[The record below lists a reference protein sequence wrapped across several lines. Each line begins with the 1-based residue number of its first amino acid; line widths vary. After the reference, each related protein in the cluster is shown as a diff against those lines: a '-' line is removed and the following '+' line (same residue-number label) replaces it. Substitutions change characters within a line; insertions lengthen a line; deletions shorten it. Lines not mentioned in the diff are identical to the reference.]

1 MKKRKLSEIKNYDH
15 TDTTSMINVK
25 KKLSLKS
32 LGFELPPEPPTQV
45 VSIRLPTRL
54 LNQIRAKA
62 SLNDIPYQAL
72 IKSLL
77 ARSLGKNTI

>member
-1 MKKRKLSEIKNYDH
+1 MKKPKLSEIKEYDN
-15 TDTTSMINVK
+15 TDTTSMINPK

-32 LGFELPPEPPTQV
+32 LGFELPSSAPTQV

-72 IKSLL
+72 IKSVL
-77 ARSLGKNTI
+77 ARSFGKNSI